1 MRRRS
6 KHHDDQ
12 AEVNM
17 TPMLDIVFILLI
29 FFIVTA
35 TFLSEEGLD
44 MRPPPDSDTP
54 PDDTAPPPIVVQVD
68 DDNNIFVNRT
78 RTDVDRVLSAV
89 NRFRAEEPN
98 SAVLLEVQDEADH
111 GIIVQIWDEMGAKF
125 AGLRKKD
132 HAGEYIKRINGNR
145 DALLRK
151 VQGDLQSAI
160 ETACENPGMGRIVLS
175 FPKEGQNKS
184 PPPGRR
190 GALTSKA
197 GKSLGLTRDRRSRNR
212 RGSGTGLDA
221 WRRRRHGLR
230 RRRRR
235 WRRRSKSWPR

>member
-1 MRRRS
+1 MRRRT
-6 KHHDDQ
+6 KHQEDQ

-54 PDDTAPPPIVVQVD
+54 PDTDAPPPIVVQVD

-98 SAVLLEVQDEADH
+98 SAVLLEVQDEAEH
-111 GIIVQIWDEMGAKF
+111 GIIVQIWDEMRANSVPVSIQ
-125 AGLRKKD
+125 RTNED
-132 HAGEYIKRINGNR
+132 
-145 DALLRK
+145 
-151 VQGDLQSAI
+151 S
-160 ETACENPGMGRIVLS
+160 
-175 FPKEGQNKS
+175 
-184 PPPGRR
+184 
-190 GALTSKA
+190 
-197 GKSLGLTRDRRSRNR
+197 
-212 RGSGTGLDA
+212 
-221 WRRRRHGLR
+221 
-230 RRRRR
+230 
-235 WRRRSKSWPR
+235 

>member
-54 PDDTAPPPIVVQVD
+54 PDSDAPPPIVVQVD
-68 DDNNIFVNRT
+68 NDNNIFVNRT

-98 SAVLLEVQDEADH
+98 SAVLLEVQDEAEH
-111 GIIVQIWDEMGAKF
+111 GIIVQIWDEMGA
-125 AGLRKKD
+125 
-132 HAGEYIKRINGNR
+132 NGVPVSIQRTN
-145 DALLRK
+145 D
-151 VQGDLQSAI
+151 DS
-160 ETACENPGMGRIVLS
+160 
-175 FPKEGQNKS
+175 
-184 PPPGRR
+184 
-190 GALTSKA
+190 
-197 GKSLGLTRDRRSRNR
+197 
-212 RGSGTGLDA
+212 
-221 WRRRRHGLR
+221 
-230 RRRRR
+230 
-235 WRRRSKSWPR
+235 

>member
-54 PDDTAPPPIVVQVD
+54 PDSDAPPPIVVQVD

-111 GIIVQIWDEMGAKF
+111 GIIVQIWDEMGA
-125 AGLRKKD
+125 
-132 HAGEYIKRINGNR
+132 NG
-145 DALLRK
+145 
-151 VQGDLQSAI
+151 VPVSLQRTDEDS
-160 ETACENPGMGRIVLS
+160 
-175 FPKEGQNKS
+175 
-184 PPPGRR
+184 
-190 GALTSKA
+190 
-197 GKSLGLTRDRRSRNR
+197 
-212 RGSGTGLDA
+212 
-221 WRRRRHGLR
+221 
-230 RRRRR
+230 
-235 WRRRSKSWPR
+235 

>member
-17 TPMLDIVFILLI
+17 TPLLDVVFILLI

-54 PDDTAPPPIVVQVD
+54 PDSDAPPPIVVQVD

-111 GIIVQIWDEMGAKF
+111 GIIVQIWDEMGA
-125 AGLRKKD
+125 
-132 HAGEYIKRINGNR
+132 NG
-145 DALLRK
+145 
-151 VQGDLQSAI
+151 VPVSLQRTDEDS
-160 ETACENPGMGRIVLS
+160 
-175 FPKEGQNKS
+175 
-184 PPPGRR
+184 
-190 GALTSKA
+190 
-197 GKSLGLTRDRRSRNR
+197 
-212 RGSGTGLDA
+212 
-221 WRRRRHGLR
+221 
-230 RRRRR
+230 
-235 WRRRSKSWPR
+235 

>member
-54 PDDTAPPPIVVQVD
+54 PDAEAPPPIVVQVD

-111 GIIVQIWDEMGAKF
+111 GIIVQIWDEMGA
-125 AGLRKKD
+125 
-132 HAGEYIKRINGNR
+132 NG
-145 DALLRK
+145 
-151 VQGDLQSAI
+151 VPVSLQRTNEDS
-160 ETACENPGMGRIVLS
+160 
-175 FPKEGQNKS
+175 
-184 PPPGRR
+184 
-190 GALTSKA
+190 
-197 GKSLGLTRDRRSRNR
+197 
-212 RGSGTGLDA
+212 
-221 WRRRRHGLR
+221 
-230 RRRRR
+230 
-235 WRRRSKSWPR
+235 

>member
-1 MRRRS
+1 MRKRRHS
-6 KHHDDQ
+6 HDDQ

-54 PDDTAPPPIVVQVD
+54 PDSDAPPPIVVQVD

-111 GIIVQIWDEMGAKF
+111 GIIVQIWDEMGA
-125 AGLRKKD
+125 
-132 HAGEYIKRINGNR
+132 NG
-145 DALLRK
+145 
-151 VQGDLQSAI
+151 VPVSLQRTDEDS
-160 ETACENPGMGRIVLS
+160 
-175 FPKEGQNKS
+175 
-184 PPPGRR
+184 
-190 GALTSKA
+190 
-197 GKSLGLTRDRRSRNR
+197 
-212 RGSGTGLDA
+212 
-221 WRRRRHGLR
+221 
-230 RRRRR
+230 
-235 WRRRSKSWPR
+235 

>member
-54 PDDTAPPPIVVQVD
+54 PDSDAPPPIVVQVD
-68 DDNNIFVNRT
+68 NDNNIFVNRT

-111 GIIVQIWDEMGAKF
+111 GIIVQIWDEMGA
-125 AGLRKKD
+125 
-132 HAGEYIKRINGNR
+132 NGVPVSIQRTNE
-145 DALLRK
+145 D
-151 VQGDLQSAI
+151 S
-160 ETACENPGMGRIVLS
+160 
-175 FPKEGQNKS
+175 
-184 PPPGRR
+184 
-190 GALTSKA
+190 
-197 GKSLGLTRDRRSRNR
+197 
-212 RGSGTGLDA
+212 
-221 WRRRRHGLR
+221 
-230 RRRRR
+230 
-235 WRRRSKSWPR
+235 

>member
-1 MRRRS
+1 MRRRT
-6 KHHDDQ
+6 KHQEDQ

-54 PDDTAPPPIVVQVD
+54 PDTDAPPPIVVQVD

-98 SAVLLEVQDEADH
+98 SAVLLEVQDEAEH
-111 GIIVQIWDEMGAKF
+111 GIIVQIWDEMGA
-125 AGLRKKD
+125 
-132 HAGEYIKRINGNR
+132 NGVPVSIQR
-145 DALLRK
+145 TDE
-151 VQGDLQSAI
+151 DS
-160 ETACENPGMGRIVLS
+160 
-175 FPKEGQNKS
+175 
-184 PPPGRR
+184 
-190 GALTSKA
+190 
-197 GKSLGLTRDRRSRNR
+197 
-212 RGSGTGLDA
+212 
-221 WRRRRHGLR
+221 
-230 RRRRR
+230 
-235 WRRRSKSWPR
+235 

>member
-1 MRRRS
+1 MRRRT
-6 KHHDDQ
+6 KHQEDQ

-54 PDDTAPPPIVVQVD
+54 PDTDAPPPIVVQVD

-98 SAVLLEVQDEADH
+98 SAVLLEVQDEAEH
-111 GIIVQIWDEMGAKF
+111 GIIVQIWDEMRANSVPVSIQ
-125 AGLRKKD
+125 RTD
-132 HAGEYIKRINGNR
+132 E
-145 DALLRK
+145 D
-151 VQGDLQSAI
+151 S
-160 ETACENPGMGRIVLS
+160 
-175 FPKEGQNKS
+175 
-184 PPPGRR
+184 
-190 GALTSKA
+190 
-197 GKSLGLTRDRRSRNR
+197 
-212 RGSGTGLDA
+212 
-221 WRRRRHGLR
+221 
-230 RRRRR
+230 
-235 WRRRSKSWPR
+235 

>member
-54 PDDTAPPPIVVQVD
+54 PDSDAPPPIVVQVD
-68 DDNNIFVNRT
+68 NDNNIFVNRT

-98 SAVLLEVQDEADH
+98 SAVLLEVQDEAEH
-111 GIIVQIWDEMGAKF
+111 GIIVQIWDEMGA
-125 AGLRKKD
+125 
-132 HAGEYIKRINGNR
+132 NGVPVSIQRTNE
-145 DALLRK
+145 D
-151 VQGDLQSAI
+151 S
-160 ETACENPGMGRIVLS
+160 
-175 FPKEGQNKS
+175 
-184 PPPGRR
+184 
-190 GALTSKA
+190 
-197 GKSLGLTRDRRSRNR
+197 
-212 RGSGTGLDA
+212 
-221 WRRRRHGLR
+221 
-230 RRRRR
+230 
-235 WRRRSKSWPR
+235 

>member
-1 MRRRS
+1 MRRRN

-54 PDDTAPPPIVVQVD
+54 PDAEAPPPIVVQVD

-111 GIIVQIWDEMGAKF
+111 GIIVQIWDEMGA
-125 AGLRKKD
+125 
-132 HAGEYIKRINGNR
+132 NG
-145 DALLRK
+145 
-151 VQGDLQSAI
+151 VPVSLQRTNEDS
-160 ETACENPGMGRIVLS
+160 
-175 FPKEGQNKS
+175 
-184 PPPGRR
+184 
-190 GALTSKA
+190 
-197 GKSLGLTRDRRSRNR
+197 
-212 RGSGTGLDA
+212 
-221 WRRRRHGLR
+221 
-230 RRRRR
+230 
-235 WRRRSKSWPR
+235 